1 MVTHILRSDTDPI
14 VLARLRAVNRA
25 MRDAVDATGLRVKEW
40 TPEEA
45 AERGCLDTLKHK
57 LQTGRL
63 NECTV
68 YESSV
73 CEYAAKEGQL
83 EVLQWA
89 HANGCPWN
97 EMTCAFAAGKGKLEA
112 IQWLHA
118 NGCPWAESTCQW
130 AADGGHLEVLQWLR
144 TNGCPWNEE
153 TCSNAAFCGQ
163 LGVLQWAHAN
173 GCPWDWQH
181 CVSRCKFGADSESDH
196 LDVLA
201 WLNENKPM
209 APP

>member
-1 MVTHILRSDTDPI
+1 
-14 VLARLRAVNRA
+14 

-89 HANGCPWN
+89 HANGCPWDGG
-97 EMTCAFAAGKGKLEA
+97 TIDAAKNADHDNILNWA
-112 IQWLHA
+112 IA
-118 NGCPWAESTCQW
+118 NGCP
-130 AADGGHLEVLQWLR
+130 
-144 TNGCPWNEE
+144 EE
-153 TCSNAAFCGQ
+153 YLYDDQSNSSMFASQ
-163 LGVLQWAHAN
+163 
-173 GCPWDWQH
+173 
-181 CVSRCKFGADSESDH
+181 SDSDSD
-196 LDVLA
+196 
-201 WLNENKPM
+201 
-209 APP
+209 